1 MRGGTI
7 VTTFI
12 FSIVFLK
19 KKVKKYQ
26 IAGSAFAL
34 IGVFIVGLSNM
45 IFSDSSESGQDPVYY
60 ASYSEPSNCR
70 ISPYHCF
77 SFQ

>member
-1 MRGGTI
+1 VALNFIPGSVYQMMRGGTI

-12 FSIVFLK
+12 FSIIFLK

-34 IGVFIVGLSNM
+34 LGVFIVGLSNM
-45 IFSDSSESGQDPVYY
+45 VFSDSSDSGQDPV
-60 ASYSEPSNCR
+60 
-70 ISPYHCF
+70 HF
-77 SFQ
+77 F